1 MQLCLE
7 TVLSTE
13 SHMPE
18 TSSAETEG
26 SDRKWCTQFTGW
38 EAVQMSLGFQKK
50 KKFCYYQ
57 RTLKHHLEIMFCFSL
72 TVVARRGKEGS
83 PEALKKKSQIL
94 TSTYFFLELYWGP
107 FPLKLEDHDASQKK
121 VPLHGDILRLL
132 GLTTDGFPEVTRHIH

>member
-1 MQLCLE
+1 MKMQLYLE
-7 TVLSTE
+7 TVLATE

-50 KKFCYYQ
+50 NSVITKEAWSINWKSCFVSLLLLWQEEEKRGHQ
-57 RTLKHHLEIMFCFSL
+57 RHS
-72 TVVARRGKEGS
+72 
-83 PEALKKKSQIL
+83 KKSQIL
-94 TSTYFFLELYWGP
+94 TSMYFFLELYWGP

-121 VPLHGDILRLL
+121 VPFHGDILCLL
-132 GLTTDGFPEVTRHIH
+132 GLTTDGFSEVTRHIH